1 MFSQFVNRI
10 TKALQDDASTQV
22 PFILGTLAAVDV
34 LKSQLLGRTIMLT
47 VRLNTVAR
55 CNRELP
61 RS

>member
-1 MFSQFVNRI
+1 MTSKIISR
-10 TKALQDDASTQV
+10 KALQDDASTQV

-55 CNRELP
+55 CNRVASFLA
-61 RS
+61 S